1 MYYKE
6 AKNGQILNEGIT
18 EAGSMADFIAA
29 STAYATHGEAMI
41 PFYIFYSMFGWQRT
55 ADQMWQLGD
64 QLGRGFLVGATAGRT
79 TLTGEGLQHADGH
92 SPVIAATNPAALAYD
107 PAFAYEIAVIVK
119 DGLRRMYGEA
129 APGEDQNVFYYLT
142 VYNEPLPQPAKP
154 AAPGIDE
161 GIVKGLYRFNT
172 AESAGLTPV
181 SPKLSASL
189 EQGGTPIAPRIQLL
203 GSGTAIHWALKAQKL
218 LAEEWGVAA
227 DVWSATSWSE
237 LRRDAMEADAA
248 LLRGEE
254 RLPYVRR
261 ALQGA
266 EGPVL
271 AVSDYMRQ
279 VPDQIAQWVE
289 QDWSSLGADG
299 FGLSDT
305 REAARRH
312 FGVDAESIV
321 VAALAQLARRGEV
334 KATAVKE
341 AREKYGL

>member
-1 MYYKE
+1 MFGE
-6 AKNGQILNEGIT
+6 AKP
-18 EAGSMADFIAA
+18 D
-29 STAYATHGEAMI
+29 
-41 PFYIFYSMFGWQRT
+41 
-55 ADQMWQLGD
+55 
-64 QLGRGFLVGATAGRT
+64 
-79 TLTGEGLQHADGH
+79 
-92 SPVIAATNPAALAYD
+92 
-107 PAFAYEIAVIVK
+107 
-119 DGLRRMYGEA
+119 
-129 APGEDQNVFYYLT
+129 EDQNVFYYLT

-154 AAPGIDE
+154 QTAGVDE

-172 AESAGLTPV
+172 AESAGM
-181 SPKLSASL
+181 SPAANS
-189 EQGGTPIAPRIQLL
+189 PRIQLL
-203 GSGTAIHWALKAQKL
+203 GSGTAIHWALKAQAL

-227 DVWSATSWSE
+227 DVWSATSWTE
-237 LRRDAMEADAA
+237 LRRDAMEADEA
-248 LLRGEE
+248 LLRGED
-254 RLPYVRR
+254 RVPFVRQ

-289 QDWSSLGADG
+289 QDYTSLGADG

-334 KATAVKE
+334 RATAVKE

>member
-1 MYYKE
+1 
-6 AKNGQILNEGIT
+6 
-18 EAGSMADFIAA
+18 
-29 STAYATHGEAMI
+29 MI

-92 SPVIAATNPAALAYD
+92 SPVIAATNPAALTYD
-107 PAFAYEIAVIVK
+107 PAFAYEVAAIVK
-119 DGLRRMYGEA
+119 EGLRRMYGEA
-129 APGEDQNVFYYLT
+129 APGEDQDVFYYLT

-154 AAPGIDE
+154 SVAGIDE

-172 AESAGLTPV
+172 AESAGVTVP
-181 SPKLSASL
+181 
-189 EQGGTPIAPRIQLL
+189 GNAPRIQLL
-203 GSGTAIHWALKAQKL
+203 GSGTAIHWALKAQRL

-237 LRRDAMEADAA
+237 LRRDALEADEA

-254 RLPYVRR
+254 RVPFVRR

-305 REAARRH
+305 RDAARRH

-334 KATAVKE
+334 KAASVKE

>member
-1 MYYKE
+1 
-6 AKNGQILNEGIT
+6 
-18 EAGSMADFIAA
+18 
-29 STAYATHGEAMI
+29 
-41 PFYIFYSMFGWQRT
+41 
-55 ADQMWQLGD
+55 MWQLGD

-92 SPVIAATNPAALAYD
+92 SPVIAATNPAALTYD
-107 PAFAYEIAVIVK
+107 PAFAYEIAVIVRE
-119 DGLRRMYGEA
+119 GLRRMYGEA
-129 APGEDQNVFYYLT
+129 KPGEDQNVFYYLT

-154 AAPGIDE
+154 QGPGIDE

-172 AESAGLTPV
+172 AESAGVTVP
-181 SPKLSASL
+181 AN
-189 EQGGTPIAPRIQLL
+189 APRIQLL
-203 GSGTAIHWALKAQKL
+203 GSGTAIHWALTAQKL

-227 DVWSATSWSE
+227 DVWSATSWTE

-248 LLRGEE
+248 LLRGED
-254 RLPYVRR
+254 RVPYVRQ

>member
-1 MYYKE
+1 M
-6 AKNGQILNEGIT
+6 
-18 EAGSMADFIAA
+18 F
-29 STAYATHGEAMI
+29 GEAR
-41 PFYIFYSMFGWQRT
+41 P
-55 ADQMWQLGD
+55 D
-64 QLGRGFLVGATAGRT
+64 
-79 TLTGEGLQHADGH
+79 
-92 SPVIAATNPAALAYD
+92 
-107 PAFAYEIAVIVK
+107 
-119 DGLRRMYGEA
+119 
-129 APGEDQNVFYYLT
+129 EDQNVFYYLT

-154 AAPGIDE
+154 QAAGVDE

-172 AESAGLTPV
+172 AESAGL
-181 SPKLSASL
+181 SPAAN
-189 EQGGTPIAPRIQLL
+189 APRIQLL

-227 DVWSATSWSE
+227 DVWSATSWTE
-237 LRRDAMEADAA
+237 LRRDAMEADEA
-248 LLRGEE
+248 LLRGED
-254 RLPYVRR
+254 RVPYVRR

-289 QDWSSLGADG
+289 QDYTSLGADG

>member
-1 MYYKE
+1 
-6 AKNGQILNEGIT
+6 
-18 EAGSMADFIAA
+18 MADFIAA
-29 STAYATHGEAMI
+29 ASAYSTHGEAMI

-92 SPVIAATNPAALAYD
+92 SPVIAATNPAALSYD
-107 PAFAYEIAVIVK
+107 PAFAYEIGAIVK

-129 APGEDQNVFYYLT
+129 APGEDRDVFYYLT
-142 VYNEPLPQPAKP
+142 VYNEPMPQPAKP
-154 AAPGIDE
+154 EGVDE
-161 GIVKGLYRFNT
+161 GILKGLYRFNT
-172 AESAGLTPV
+172 AESAGV
-181 SPKLSASL
+181 NVAAAN
-189 EQGGTPIAPRIQLL
+189 APRIQLL
-203 GSGTAIHWALKAQKL
+203 GSGTAIHWTLEAQKL

-227 DVWSATSWSE
+227 DVWSATSWTE
-237 LRRDAMEADAA
+237 LRRDALEADEAI
-248 LLRGEE
+248 LRGEE
-254 RLPYVRR
+254 RTPYIRT
-261 ALQGA
+261 ALSGA
-266 EGPVL
+266 QGPVL

-289 QDWSSLGADG
+289 QDYTSLGADG

-312 FGVDAESIV
+312 FGIDAQSIV

-334 KATAVKE
+334 KASAVKE
-341 AREKYGL
+341 ARERYGL

>member
-1 MYYKE
+1 
-6 AKNGQILNEGIT
+6 
-18 EAGSMADFIAA
+18 
-29 STAYATHGEAMI
+29 MI
-41 PFYIFYSMFGWQRT
+41 PFYIYYSMFGWQRT

-64 QLGRGFLVGATAGRT
+64 QMGRGFLVGATAGRT

-92 SPVIAATNPAALAYD
+92 SPVIAATNPAALTYD
-107 PAFAYEIAVIVK
+107 PAFAYEVAVIVK
-119 DGLRRMYGEA
+119 EGLRRMYGAA
-129 APGEDQNVFYYLT
+129 APGEDQDVFYYLT

-154 AAPGIDE
+154 AAPGVDE

-172 AESAGLTPV
+172 AESAGLAV
-181 SPKLSASL
+181 AAAN
-189 EQGGTPIAPRIQLL
+189 APRIQLL
-203 GSGTAIHWALKAQKL
+203 GSGTAIHWALDAQRL

-227 DVWSATSWSE
+227 DVWSATSWTE
-237 LRRDAMEADAA
+237 LRRDAMDADAA

-254 RLPYVRR
+254 RVPYVRR
-261 ALQGA
+261 ALHGA

-289 QDWSSLGADG
+289 QDYGSLGTDG

-305 REAARRH
+305 RTAARRH

-341 AREKYGL
+341 ARDRYGL